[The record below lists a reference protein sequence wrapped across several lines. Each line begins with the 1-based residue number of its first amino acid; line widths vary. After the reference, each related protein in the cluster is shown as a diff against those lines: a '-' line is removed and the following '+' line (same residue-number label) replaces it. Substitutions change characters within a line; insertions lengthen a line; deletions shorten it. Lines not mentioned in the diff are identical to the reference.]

1 MASEGTPTKT
11 EAIIVRELNADAFHK
26 RVISLE
32 NEGYIARL
40 ETYRIL
46 ADMNPENGIIT
57 HVYSIEMYKQS
68 DERAAAS

>member
-1 MASEGTPTKT
+1 MSSEGTSKKT
-11 EAIIVRELNADAFHK
+11 EAIIVRELDADVFHK

-32 NEGYIARL
+32 DKGYVARR

-68 DERAAAS
+68 DDRAAAS